1 MNSSI
6 RKHFTMRNLG
16 FAILSV
22 LLFSIGCTDIDDK
35 VDTIN
40 IRINNSSSINF
51 DEVQV
56 ASNEELYTNI
66 APGDYSD
73 YLVYET
79 AYTYAFIEIK
89 SGEEVFVLQPIDF
102 VGEDELPIGFYTY
115 SLNINEEGE
124 VVLQF
129 IVD

>member
-1 MNSSI
+1 
-6 RKHFTMRNLG
+6 MRNLC
-16 FAILSV
+16 FTILSV

-40 IRINNSSSINF
+40 IRINNNSSINF

-66 APGDYSD
+66 APGEYSE

-79 AYTYAFIEIK
+79 AYTYAFIEIR
-89 SGEEVFVLQPIDF
+89 SGEEVYVLQPIDF

-115 SLNINEEGE
+115 SLNVNEEGE
-124 VVLQF
+124 VELEFV
-129 IVD
+129 VD

>member
-1 MNSSI
+1 
-6 RKHFTMRNLG
+6 MRNFG
-16 FAILSV
+16 FVILSV
-22 LLFSIGCTDIDDK
+22 LLFTIGCTDIDDK
-35 VDTIN
+35 VNTIN
-40 IRINNSSSINF
+40 IRINNSSAINF

-56 ASNEELYTNI
+56 GSNEELYTNI

-124 VVLQF
+124 VELQF